1 VLIVSITSMCMMS
14 NNVALVHNACYHFHD
29 A

>member
-1 VLIVSITSMCMMS
+1 MLIVNITSLCMMS